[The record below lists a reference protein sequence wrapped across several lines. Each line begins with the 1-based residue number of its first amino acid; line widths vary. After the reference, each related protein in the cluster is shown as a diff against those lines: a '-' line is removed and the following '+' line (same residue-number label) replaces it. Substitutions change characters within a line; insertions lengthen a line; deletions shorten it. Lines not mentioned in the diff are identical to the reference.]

1 MKVSNSEKIKL
12 LSFVASCDDFAS
24 GKFLLV
30 DSKINNLLKQIGEI
44 DCLYNL
50 FEELLKGYDFEKEFN
65 HCQIKF
71 IGKPARFEVPKEPN
85 KFLPLVFCMLVQ
97 IQDGSIDLPE
107 FLKKYYNS
115 SSAEFAKEIILPFK
129 SLIVDMFELPAD
141 ASELEEEKE
150 EKEEVKE
157 ENMEEEISYYDKLSE
172 LVNEMISI
180 VEYSAKV
187 KESVKE
193 NANLVLN
200 AMQIAL
206 DENNITLLN
215 GLIVGFEYIA
225 PQIKNI
231 KLLYNEFKETLL
243 EMYEN

>member
-12 LSFVASCDDFAS
+12 LSFIASCDDFAT

-30 DSKINNLLKQIGEI
+30 DSKINKLLKQIGEI

-50 FEELLKGYDFEKEFN
+50 FEELLINYDFEKEFN

-97 IQDGSIDLPE
+97 IQDGSIDFPE

-115 SSAEFAKEIILPFK
+115 SSADFAKEVILPFRNMI
-129 SLIVDMFELPAD
+129 SDIFELPAD
-141 ASELEEEKE
+141 ASELVEEIKE
-150 EKEEVKE
+150 EKTEEE
-157 ENMEEEISYYDKLSE
+157 DNMEEELNYYEKLSE
-172 LVNEMISI
+172 LVSEMISI
-180 VEYSAKV
+180 VEYSAKI
-187 KESVKE
+187 KDSVKE

-200 AMQIAL
+200 AMQEAL
-206 DENNITLLN
+206 DQNSLTILN

-231 KLLYNEFKETLL
+231 KLLYNEFKQTLL
-243 EMYEN
+243 EMYED